1 MHEQSVEHQA
11 SMFNMFLVY
20 IWHNVV
26 YVMFVHVAMV
36 HVAMEIIPQFEEKC
50 IFLAFHKKEQGGSE
64 RLRKGWAERPEEGQK
79 AGFGKTKE
87 TLAYWLH
94 SSSLFFG

>member
-1 MHEQSVEHQA
+1 
-11 SMFNMFLVY
+11 
-20 IWHNVV
+20 
-26 YVMFVHVAMV
+26 MFVHVDGIFM
-36 HVAMEIIPQFEEKC
+36 HKEIIPQFEEKC

-64 RLRKGWAERPEEGQK
+64 RPRNGWAERPEEGQK
-79 AGFGKTKE
+79 ASFSKTKE